1 MKIKIILLIILIP
14 LQLFAIQNNNVVPK
28 RIIIDPPTYH
38 CLSFRWLIEG
48 DDNENASVSV
58 YYKRTGRQ
66 YQDWKEALPLLRIAN
81 DLVDRDY
88 NEFLTGNLFAGS
100 ILNLTPGAKYDVY
113 FVMSDPD
120 GGYAEKVVE
129 AQTKSYPR
137 PFETKN
143 IINVYPKDYEKE
155 KNKPYYNNLNDA
167 LIASAPGTII
177 NIHEGRYKGTYQF
190 EKEGSPYMPIVI
202 RGSNR
207 EDVIFDGEDT
217 EGKIFDIQD
226 KSYIHFE
233 NLTITN
239 GNIGIKANYC
249 KGLKV
254 QNCKIDNINYGIIAY
269 GATSD
274 WFIYNNYIEGKV
286 ESWYPRKQ
294 VQEKYSTCTG
304 ITVEGK
310 EIVVCFNTIKNFWD
324 CLTINNLSQPDN
336 WKSPRNVSIDF
347 YNNDLSNAGDD
358 ALEVDFSYHN
368 VRAWHNRIVNAHVG
382 ISAQPI
388 YGGPVYIFRNV
399 VYNVTRTALK
409 LHNWPS
415 GVLVYNNTFVSA
427 GRVFWSDAIWQ
438 NTTIKNNLLL
448 GNDNYTLVSGT
459 PDPRSEMDYNGY
471 YNKPDKKPFI
481 KWTRNNYKTSA
492 EYDNLYKFTN
502 DTGLER
508 HGVYVKYDDFV
519 DLTPPQKGHTYDP
532 RQINFK
538 ITASSNAVN
547 SGLKIP
553 TITKKVKD
561 GRADLGFW
569 ELENKLPIFGKLNF

>member
-415 GVLVYNNTFVSA
+415 GILVYNNTFVSA